1 MFLQQ
6 LQCCSGPFFMGR
18 FKCTLHGSADQVST
32 VPPLDLP
39 QAQLPGKTFT
49 IKCETRLLLPRESW
63 RRGCWLRTT
72 TVWNFFAVCHTRR
85 KMKADVGT
93 GGWGGQGEKEREGG
107 RKQSA
112 NAALSDK
119 KYCRSESTAL
129 SVGENMPPHLMDTS
143 RDINILIGWLEP
155 WREDPVFSAGSP
167 LMLYYSTNV
176 ITIWEGQRARCFTL
190 SMNKNDQSEH
200 TVIPTRSCVL
210 FHLLLSSSSLF
221 LK

>member
-1 MFLQQ
+1 
-6 LQCCSGPFFMGR
+6 MGR
-18 FKCTLHGSADQVST
+18 FNCTLRGSADQVST

-93 GGWGGQGEKEREGG
+93 GGAGGSEERRRGKGG

-112 NAALSDK
+112 K
-119 KYCRSESTAL
+119 KCRRNESTAL
-129 SVGENMPPHLMDTS
+129 SEGGNMLEELAMWALEDANNS
-143 RDINILIGWLEP
+143 RDINILIGWSEP
-155 WREDPVFSAGSP
+155 WWEDPIFSAGSP
-167 LMLYYSTNV
+167 LMLHYSTNV
-176 ITIWEGQRARCFTL
+176 IIIWEGQKTICFTL
-190 SMNKNDQSEH
+190 SLNKNDQSEMH
-200 TVIPTRSCVL
+200 CDPKETLCSLPFSAL
-210 FHLLLSSSSLF
+210 F
-221 LK
+221 

>member
-1 MFLQQ
+1 
-6 LQCCSGPFFMGR
+6 MGR
-18 FKCTLHGSADQVST
+18 FNCTLHGSADQVST

-93 GGWGGQGEKEREGG
+93 EGERGEEEREGG

-119 KYCRSESTAL
+119 KCRRNESTAL
-129 SVGENMPPHLMDTS
+129 SEGENMLEKLTMWALEDANTS
-143 RDINILIGWLEP
+143 REINILIG
-155 WREDPVFSAGSP
+155 
-167 LMLYYSTNV
+167 
-176 ITIWEGQRARCFTL
+176 
-190 SMNKNDQSEH
+190 
-200 TVIPTRSCVL
+200 
-210 FHLLLSSSSLF
+210 
-221 LK
+221 